1 MIAAALGRGYQGRHR
16 LEAAALGLP
25 LTAAGPAAPGEARA
39 ESPVQATVA
48 PSPVLGPVP
57 VPVLGPVLAPAPT
70 ALTHASGA
78 RLTVVPVAASADP
91 LIDTV
96 PHPVVKLFP
105 LPLAEPVSE
114 PVVEG
119 EQAVFSAVDRARE
132 EQVTA
137 ELAAGAAPGS
147 SYQGRHSA

>member
-1 MIAAALGRGYQGRHR
+1 VIAAALGRGYQGRHR

-25 LTAAGPAAPGEARA
+25 LTAAGPAAPGTARA
-39 ESPVQATVA
+39 EIPVSATTLA
-48 PSPVLGPVP
+48 PSPVLG
-57 VPVLGPVLAPAPT
+57 PVLGPVLAPAPT
-70 ALTHASGA
+70 ALTHACGA

-91 LIDTV
+91 LIDTM

-114 PVVEG
+114 PVAAVEG
-119 EQAVFSAVDRARE
+119 EQAVFADVDEARE

-137 ELAAGAAPGS
+137 ELAAGAAPAS